1 MSFQTWHDYGY
12 GICVSDIK
20 TESVERLQQL
30 LHHAPVFER
39 DINEW
44 LEDCEIENPTFE
56 DYLDFDQDYNLGLAS
71 LLRDVILEAEN
82 VGFLACDDFGGMDYL
97 IYLPSYPWN
106 LPKKETNITESSIE
120 EILRKYVGILTD
132 EEITI
137 DYQSVENGG

>member
-20 TESVERLQQL
+20 TKSVERLQQL
-30 LHHAPVFER
+30 LHLAPEYEAE
-39 DINEW
+39 INDW
-44 LEDCEIENPTFE
+44 LEEWEISEPAYE
-56 DYLDFDQDYNLGLAS
+56 DYMKFDQDYNLGLATI
-71 LLRDVILEAEN
+71 LREVIQEAEN

-97 IYLPSYPWN
+97 IYPPSYPWSH
-106 LPKKETNITESSIE
+106 PKSESDLTEKRIE